1 MKELRELETIT
12 IIMKAMAHPS
22 RLFIIRAL
30 GDREHCVC
38 ELAEMVKI
46 DQSTMSKH
54 LSILKNAGIVEGRK
68 ENNQVYYSLLRP
80 CLLDV
85 MQCVIKNP

>member
-1 MKELRELETIT
+1 MRNQSELDI
-12 IIMKAMAHPS
+12 IAVIMKAMAHPT

-30 GDREHCVC
+30 DGQEHCVC
-38 ELAEMVKI
+38 ELTEMVGI

-68 ENNQVYYSLLRP
+68 ENNQVYYRLIRP

-85 MQCVIKNP
+85 MQCVMKKS